1 MTMLTDDREMD
12 PAAEGAQA
20 RLSTAWHWLCEQRA
34 SAPEQADVWD
44 IRWQHLNA
52 GEGWLTALEGR
63 LVRGTYRL
71 SPLQLHGQG
80 AQRRAVWG
88 AQDALV
94 LKWVALS
101 LQHLLPLH
109 PSCEHVK
116 GHGGGKPS
124 IETLHGLLTDN
135 TGAHDKKTDDSISPS
150 GTPHYRWVCRTD
162 IRGYYRNIR
171 KETLMQQVRQH
182 VISPV
187 LRDLV
192 HQYLHYT
199 VEDGGTF
206 QTPEKGISRG
216 CPLSPLMGAL
226 HLHDMDAHF
235 SRQQGIHYARYMDD
249 VIILA
254 TSRWSLRKQTKQLMQ
269 WFSEYGFEAHPDK
282 TFIGRTEKGFDWM
295 GAWLTHEGV
304 TDIAPRAKANHREK
318 VRRLYERLARVP
330 FWKRKRAQKQVNARV
345 SAYRLRW
352 NIWAAGVLCTSLHV
366 PAATLFVDPTTP
378 TGSTLAEWQLPAV
391 SQESPVT
398 NGGRGP
404 DPVHGQNQGRS
415 ELRVYATI
423 AGTLV
428 SPFAP
433 GRQNVPGTPYYGYPI
448 GGPQSRYWMVFSMT
462 TGNAAFYTGTIR
474 NDVTDGERTCTGTLS
489 DATGSSTYGVPSW
502 NVTGGGAKTQPN
514 ITYEC
519 AYYGNPVQGVT
530 MQASCNPDNTCNNA
544 AGLVR
549 PHISLPGI
557 TARIVYTQQGTT
569 TSVSGTGGSWAISW
583 AQTAGNQRYGT
594 NDTQYITA
602 GIAAIAT
609 TGVTCAISSSGGP
622 PTPISTIIHS
632 TSPSTANTIAASGT
646 VGPLS
651 VNCSG
656 ASDPG
661 SPVINVGYQIKPSAG
676 TLPYLTRADAVQS
689 PTDTG
694 YYLTLHTD
702 APSCT
707 NNSKSVRLD
716 GTTVSLGS
724 IPPGGSGSI
733 YSDVNPLNY
742 ALCSTGA
749 VSSLGSHTISLLA
762 TSVMY

>member
-34 SAPEQADVWD
+34 GAPEQADVWD
-44 IRWQHLNA
+44 IRWQHLNT

-63 LVRGTYRL
+63 LLRGTYRL

-124 IETLHGLLTDN
+124 IETLQSMLTPHTTQAEN
-135 TGAHDKKTDDSISPS
+135 PA

-171 KETLMQQVRQH
+171 RETLMQQVRQH

-206 QTPEKGISRG
+206 HTPEKGISRG

-226 HLHDMDAHF
+226 HLYDMDAHF

-254 TSRWSLRKQTKQLMQ
+254 KSRWSLRKQTRQLMQ

-330 FWKRKRAQKQVNARV
+330 FWKRKRAQKQVHARV

-352 NIWAAGVLCTSLHV
+352 NIWAAGVLCMASAPTLSSATVQYVSDTTTPGTIVWSTVMQGTPGDGWVDMGTVTYSPPYNDYLYNSQLAGAINNVISQATGVTYTPTKTLIPGTSLY
-366 PAATLFVDPTTP
+366 
-378 TGSTLAEWQLPAV
+378 GY
-391 SQESPVT
+391 
-398 NGGRGP
+398 R
-404 DPVHGQNQGRS
+404 
-415 ELRVYATI
+415 LRTS
-423 AGTLV
+423 
-428 SPFAP
+428 SPFYI
-433 GRQNVPGTPYYGYPI
+433 TLDPI
-448 GGPQSRYWMVFSMT
+448 GGATAGAKAWGGATCSVTVTGSDTSGSMLTGYTQTGTVPGDSVTSTSGSAGVLCDNSASTRSNTIGGFSMYKIGGT
-462 TGNAAFYTGTIR
+462 ASVKPSQFSVRAPTLRVNVIYAPSTGAGSRSISSYQAQYILGYNTSASVISANIWVPQFILTSMTCQLSASASLAIALRTDVPVSPSQGGTVPL
-474 NDVTDGERTCTGTLS
+474 DSGLLPTVQVECSGVLAGTDP
-489 DATGSSTYGVPSW
+489 AV
-502 NVTGGGAKTQPN
+502 NV
-514 ITYEC
+514 
-519 AYYGNPVQGVT
+519 GVT
-530 MQASCNPDNTCNNA
+530 FGP
-544 AGLVR
+544 AGGTALVAGR
-549 PHISLPGI
+549 
-557 TARIVYTQQGTT
+557 TDA
-569 TSVSGTGGSWAISW
+569 VS
-583 AQTAGNQRYGT
+583 
-594 NDTQYITA
+594 
-602 GIAAIAT
+602 
-609 TGVTCAISSSGGP
+609 
-622 PTPISTIIHS
+622 
-632 TSPSTANTIAASGT
+632 
-646 VGPLS
+646 PL
-651 VNCSG
+651 
-656 ASDPG
+656 SDPG
-661 SPVINVGYQIKPSAG
+661 H
-676 TLPYLTRADAVQS
+676 
-689 PTDTG
+689 
-694 YYLTLHTD
+694 YLTLNSASPTCVSD
-702 APSCT
+702 PNNVDLTGDGSALQLGTVPSG
-707 NNSKSVRLD
+707 
-716 GTTVSLGS
+716 GTAGR
-724 IPPGGSGSI
+724 
-733 YSDVNPLNY
+733 YSNGHISY
-742 ALCSTGA
+742 ALCTTPGTQA
-749 VSSLGSHTISLLA
+749 VIGTHTIGLTASS
-762 TSVMY
+762 TMY